1 MANEQLPPEMMPEG
15 VPPEAAALP
24 PEGAELPPEMM
35 PPQLP
40 QDPSTL
46 DTEVAEEGIIDVPL
60 QSDALEMDEE
70 DAENSAARMVVNAKQ
85 RLWGE
90 EFDREMDVLQNSQN
104 LVEDISMICINILIG
119 ELEAADS
126 SNRGIPFDYL
136 MDVGAEVVSEA
147 YDLAVQTG
155 IYEPSSEEEVE
166 RNQNIS
172 LTMVAGELGKSLG
185 GDQPS
190 LPEEK
195 VTGFM
200 DDVMAGHY
208 DEQKNQQ
215 AMMMPQMPQAPE
227 ALV

>member
-15 VPPEAAALP
+15 VPPELP

-40 QDPSTL
+40 PEMGAE
-46 DTEVAEEGIIDVPL
+46 DTEVIEEGIIDMPL

-70 DAENSAARMVVNAKQ
+70 DADESAARMVVNAKQ

-90 EFDREMDVLQNSQN
+90 EFDKEMEVLQNSQN
-104 LVEDISMICINILIG
+104 LVEDISMICINIMIG
-119 ELEAADS
+119 EMEAADS
-126 SNRGIPFDYL
+126 SGRGIPFDYI
-136 MDVGAEVVSEA
+136 MDVGAEIVSEA

-155 IYEPSSEEEVE
+155 VYQPSSEEEVT

-185 GDQPS
+185 ADEPP

-208 DEQKNQQ
+208 DDQKAQQ
-215 AMMMPQMPQAPE
+215 TMMMPQMPQAPE

>member
-15 VPPEAAALP
+15 VP

-40 QDPSTL
+40 QDPNTQ

-70 DAENSAARMVVNAKQ
+70 DADNSAARMVVNAKQ
-85 RLWGE
+85 RLWGPDFE
-90 EFDREMDVLQNSQN
+90 REMDVLQNSQN
-104 LVEDISMICINILIG
+104 LVEDISMISINILIG
-119 ELEAADS
+119 ELEAADA

-136 MDVGAEVVSEA
+136 IDVGAEVVSEV

-155 IYEPSSEEEVE
+155 VYEPSSEEEIE

-172 LTMVAGELGKSLG
+172 LTMVAGELGKALG
-185 GDQPS
+185 LNEPA

-208 DEQKNQQ
+208 DNQKNQQ